1 MHHTCW
7 LSSSTT
13 SMAPPRMFSTTFDA
27 CTVSS
32 LLVRRSEDEGRS
44 TVPMRRMTHVLT
56 ECATES
62 QWRYVM

>member
-32 LLVRRSEDEGRS
+32 LLVRRSEDEGRR
-44 TVPMRRMTHVLT
+44 TKYGAYEKDDTRVD
-56 ECATES
+56 
-62 QWRYVM
+62 

>member
-32 LLVRRSEDEGRS
+32 LLVCRSEDEGRR
-44 TVPMRRMTHVLT
+44 TKYGAYEKDDTRVD
-56 ECATES
+56 
-62 QWRYVM
+62 